1 SSELS
6 NGVLQQIQQIV
17 KQNPSLLDKGTEEL
31 ETVLTTLAALP
42 FKDEVQQANFLERV
56 QRLEG
61 NHIIQV
67 FNLGVS
73 PLQEYFPES
82 SAEFLEE
89 VIKLFEICFSFC
101 YTTDVS
107 KRVAF
112 DYYVRALKFCFP
124 SEPKQ
129 CLSTSAVCKLLELVQ
144 IFQEGKLAHIASNE
158 TESPANLRNLQFNGT
173 SYLFGELLQIF
184 ESRRHDDYLVE
195 IIEQTVRLA
204 SADANVKCI
213 QQHAIGEVTLRNE
226 NVVSPVFVTNWMK
239 LLKLTNVSNDFAVSL
254 AKVDRLRCTERI
266 TPVPFFL
273 VGLMLRS
280 NLTYES
286 TVCFFARVLEEM
298 ENEGVKVS
306 FPNDKDRLDI
316 FFNHLNHFNCND
328 RDVTVIS
335 LRLLAATSI
344 SNGVLREVLDKCFYK
359 EMVPPIEVVVGK
371 NALELLFK
379 VLSLFPD
386 GEVVKKVLTFW
397 REAFSEDPGFQMLEC
412 LLSLFDEE
420 ASNCERAVLQE
431 RAERTLDFLEWL
443 PLPIVR
449 LISVWHRF
457 FCCFIRIFPSTFHRR
472 AEVLVFIHKAVRV
485 PTEQRQAYFF
495 FEQDPALPLLEWI
508 SQQSCTEEMKS
519 EMIWL
524 LMCSTDRAVGRNWV
538 IDTGVIRSLALCP
551 RLQFSTKKYTV
562 RELNEFA
569 PFFKELEEKYL
580 KEFVEKVLSNE
591 TLEFMDELF
600 FEFLPFIQRFLDK
613 QRPSTIPTDVLKLL
627 SLLSRV
633 SISGTRRVKVIQ
645 MSKESGKG
653 LLSGLRILQLVEMY
667 QCVVKER
674 TNEYFDLLVSVLA
687 ETLKGDEELCE
698 IFYNQHR
705 CIFPST
711 EVLKVWT
718 TSVAEL
724 ISLGS
729 FKEDTESRCC
739 CPVLQRAGEFSSPS
753 EISQILTQ
761 VRSTAES
768 VVHLSSQGI
777 VKAPASRDFQPTS
790 QGSSTEQTDPLENFV
805 EALRIILDT
814 DVLSSCEKMLLVKKV
829 CDYVIS
835 TPDILTS
842 TTLSNAL
849 TNLIP
854 CTSWR
859 QSTVS
864 SIEELGVSQECRC
877 IVTVMEHP
885 TEFFQ
890 LSRRIPFSLNDS
902 LSSVLFRK
910 TANSFPTD
918 NIVDIFL
925 FIGSLKDLDQAFFD
939 HLVPFLDEAIQESM
953 SVKDVLELLNELVQF
968 LRGIC
973 PGMIPITML
982 NFAYLLQ
989 NSVNKQERQ
998 QFLTELEL
1006 AMKWELSPKWRVLSF
1021 LEVPGLLWKS
1031 YNSVGTPEKRCEMIC
1046 RVQDIFKKSS
1056 KLEDWAMR
1064 RPQCFERREDRIT
1077 RRIACCELEWL
1088 VSHSSLSTVDAA
1100 LVFDLSCV
1108 SLQRASSVHHLRCF
1122 TFSDVQISEDGVFTF
1137 ASQDNDTASEVST
1150 AHVPVR
1156 EIGSTCSVSA
1166 PTENGSPTMVPQ
1178 SVILTPV
1185 LVAKEV
1191 IQFLK
1196 GVLAQD
1202 EEPSENAFALWDL
1215 VLSKYKPLFR
1225 CEEECTSAY
1234 SLFDDYIHV
1243 FLSILS
1249 EASSIEQVFHWA
1261 RIDPHHACQC
1271 SKVILEACK
1280 WKGDKADKEDLLKL
1294 QSEVSTTLEKMRLSK
1309 QIIHRTPF
1317 GNVAFS
1323 VPCFRHLK
1331 PQLTHMRSLLESRLP
1346 FEVTAR
1352 ILALYQVNVQ
1362 AGVTVGEIVF
1372 PWSCEQQSLELIEN
1386 IQSFYKQDE
1395 MSSFNP
1401 AQNEFAWQL
1410 LNAFGRIC
1418 MNSSEDLL
1426 VRLKELILLYDPDDA
1441 YGLNRLP
1448 KWRETTIADGFPVRA
1463 IDSWCAAFLMTPL
1476 EDLTS
1481 RDVDA
1486 IVDLNSHSLGL
1497 VTSVSQTIKRVIF
1510 PDDGFQV
1517 TQGKG
1522 IKESLIKERIR
1533 LARLLGEFIN
1543 ILKVRKPEENHK
1555 DAVIR
1560 DIVVDACAE
1569 LCDSHKNNRK
1579 RNDLYKIHGQK
1590 LKALFTEIFGKR
1602 RKSVD
1607 GQASIQDCGLAHR
1620 GDAQAVRVAVS
1631 VARQSSYL
1639 HENLP
1644 SVLSN
1649 SHVYEPMLVLL
1660 RRWLSGIVTKPTLA
1674 SHTLAI
1680 VQLLFSLH
1688 PSNAGPDLL
1697 EELHGIIQSRVL
1709 SLEENQSLVA
1719 QLQAAGYNQRREG
1732 IPDLWSSHVVELPC
1746 YLSKRENPSSRL
1758 FKKKLTEVLRR
1769 LWQQLK
1775 DILFR
1780 LGIPSI
1786 KVGEEEVCTK
1796 DLFGVQ
1802 ASLEEMEEQAAT
1814 VKEVVKE
1821 IVKRINSEDLDRSM
1835 KQLMRQEQRH
1845 RARIEKLYKSN
1856 RSSVTCDEM
1865 KKFVAVWDNRFL
1877 EQVKLCSER
1886 IPGCYVPN
1894 GFHSEKP
1901 VLCALSVDNKILT
1914 VFKEEKPGRREEIEN
1929 VEVKLFEAGMY
1940 VYGLHSSGHDYVTDE
1955 LWAAFYKKLLEE
1967 RLVPSIVLSNESPGF
1982 DWIKAF
1988 VQPATSHPW
1997 PWKWELHHGI
2007 VPRKEDYFDY
2017 LPISAALWPAL
2028 HGLREFL
2035 TLTADNVSSFQFD
2048 DFKDVHTVEA
2058 KEKQT
2063 KEMAGKAIQELKR
2076 ELHLLHGINEPI
2088 INALAGKLTFAV
2100 KETVKGVIDG
2110 EQPNEETVKKLI
2122 DMERLAFGR
2131 SEVERT
2137 EESRQ
2142 QYAAAV
2148 LRACERAW

>member
-1 SSELS
+1 MGKKSWQPRIHPSSSRAKMNEEREISSELS
-6 NGVLQQIQQIV
+6 NGVLQQIQRIV
-17 KQNPSLLDKGTEEL
+17 QQNPNLLDKRAKEL

-61 NHIIQV
+61 NHIIKG

-73 PLQEYFPES
+73 PLHECFPES

-129 CLSTSAVCKLLELVQ
+129 CLSSSAVSKLLELVQ
-144 IFQEGKLAHIASNE
+144 IFQEGKLAQIASNE
-158 TESPANLRNLQFNGT
+158 TKNPANLTNLQFNGT
-173 SYLFGELLQIF
+173 SYFFGEFLQIF
-184 ESRRHDDYLVE
+184 ESRRHDDFFVE
-195 IIEQTVRLA
+195 IIEQTVRLS
-204 SADANVKCI
+204 SADANIKCI
-213 QQHAIGEVTLRNE
+213 QQHAIGKVILQSE
-226 NVVSPVFVTNWMK
+226 NVVSPIFVTNWMK
-239 LLKLTNVSNDFAVSL
+239 LLKLTNVSNAFLVSS
-254 AKVDRLRCTERI
+254 AKVDRLRCSQQV
-266 TPVPFFL
+266 VPFFL
-273 VGLMLRS
+273 GGFVLRS

-286 TVCFFARVLEEM
+286 TICYFARALGEM
-298 ENEGVKVS
+298 EKEGIKVS
-306 FPNDKDRLDI
+306 LPNDKERLEI
-316 FFNHLNHFNCND
+316 FFNHLNQFNGND
-328 RDVTVIS
+328 RGVTVIS

-344 SNGVLREVLDKCFYK
+344 SNGVLREVLDKFFLRCFFK
-359 EMVPPIEVVVGK
+359 MVPPMEFVVRE
-371 NALELLFK
+371 NAFELVFK
-379 VLSLFPD
+379 VLSFFPD
-386 GEVVKKVLTFW
+386 GEVVKRVLTFW
-397 REAFSEDPGFQMLEC
+397 REAFSEDPGYQMLEC
-412 LLSLFDEE
+412 LLNLFNEE
-420 ASNCERAVLQE
+420 ESNCERVVSQE

-443 PLPIVR
+443 PLPIIR
-449 LISVWHRF
+449 LISVWHRVLWY
-457 FCCFIRIFPSTFHRR
+457 FIRIFPSTFHRR

-485 PTEQRQAYFF
+485 STKQRQAYLF
-495 FEQDPALPLLEWI
+495 FEQDPTLQLLEWI

-519 EMIWL
+519 EMTGL
-524 LMCSTDRAVGRNWV
+524 VMCSTDSAVGHNWV

-551 RLQFSTKKYTV
+551 RLQFSTKKHAV
-562 RELNEFA
+562 RELNDLV
-569 PFFKELEEKYL
+569 PFFMEQEKKGL
-580 KEFVEKVLSNE
+580 KEFVEKILSNE

-600 FEFLPFIQRFLDK
+600 FEFLPFIQRFVDR
-613 QRPSTIPTDVLKLL
+613 QRPSTVPADVLKLL
-627 SLLSRV
+627 SLLSKV
-633 SISGTRRVKVIQ
+633 SISGKRRVKVIQ

-653 LLSGLRILQLVEMY
+653 LLSGLRILQVIGMH

-674 TNEYFDLLVSVLA
+674 ANEYFDLLFSVLA
-687 ETLKGDEELCE
+687 ETLKGDKELCE
-698 IFYNQHR
+698 LFYSQLR
-705 CIFPST
+705 WYLPST

-729 FKEDTESRCC
+729 FKEDIESQCC
-739 CPVLQRAGEFSSPS
+739 CRILQQAWEFRSPS
-753 EISQILTQ
+753 EISQLLTQ
-761 VRSTAES
+761 VRSTVES
-768 VVHLSSQGI
+768 VVYSSSQGV
-777 VKAPASRDFQPTS
+777 VKAPSSRDFRPTS
-790 QGSSTEQTDPLENFV
+790 QESSTEETDPLENFV
-805 EALRIILDT
+805 EALRIILGT
-814 DVLSSCEKMLLVKKV
+814 EVLSPCEKMLVVKKV
-829 CDYVIS
+829 CDDVIS

-854 CTSWR
+854 CTSGR

-864 SIEELGVSQECRC
+864 SSEEAISLECSC

-890 LSRRIPFSLNDS
+890 LSRIPSSINDS

-910 TANSFPTD
+910 TANSYPTD
-918 NIVDIFL
+918 NIMDVFL

-939 HLVPFLDEAIQESM
+939 HLVPFLDEVIQESM
-953 SVKDVLELLNELVQF
+953 SVEDVLELLNELVPF

-973 PGMIPITML
+973 PEVIPIMML
-982 NFAYLLQ
+982 NYAYLIQ
-989 NSVNKQERQ
+989 NSVNKQERH
-998 QFLTELEL
+998 QFLTEL
-1006 AMKWELSPKWRVLSF
+1006 AMKWELSPKWRVLTF
-1021 LEVPGLLWKS
+1021 LEVPGLLWKA
-1031 YNSVGTPEKRCEMIC
+1031 YNSAGTPEKRCEIIY
-1046 RVQDIFKKSS
+1046 RVQDIFKKTS
-1056 KLEDWAMR
+1056 KVEDWVMR
-1064 RPQCFERREDRIT
+1064 RPQYFENRGDRIK
-1077 RRIACCELEWL
+1077 RRTACCELEWL
-1088 VSHSSLSTVDAA
+1088 VFHSSFSTVDAA
-1100 LVFDLSCV
+1100 LAFDLSFV
-1108 SLQRASSVHHLRCF
+1108 SFQRASVVNHLRCF

-1150 AHVPVR
+1150 SRVSVR
-1156 EIGSTCSVSA
+1156 DTGSTTGSVSA
-1166 PTENGSPTMVPQ
+1166 STGNASPTMVPQ

-1196 GVLAQD
+1196 GVLAQ
-1202 EEPSENAFALWDL
+1202 EEETSENAFALWDL
-1215 VLSKYKPLFR
+1215 VFSKYKPIFR
-1225 CEEECTSAY
+1225 CEVECASAY
-1234 SLFDDYIHV
+1234 SLFDDYVHV

-1280 WKGDKADKEDLLKL
+1280 WEGDKADKEDLLKL
-1294 QSEVSTTLEKMRLSK
+1294 QSGVSTTLEKMRLSK
-1309 QIIHRTPF
+1309 QIIRRTQF

-1323 VPCFRHLK
+1323 VPCFRLLK
-1331 PQLTHMRSLLESRLP
+1331 PQLTHMLSLLESRLP
-1346 FEVTAR
+1346 FEVTTR
-1352 ILALYQVNVQ
+1352 ILALYQLNVQ
-1362 AGVTVGEIVF
+1362 AGVTVGEIVSL
-1372 PWSCEQQSLELIEN
+1372 WSCEQQSLQLIEN
-1386 IQSFYKQDE
+1386 IQSFCKEDE
-1395 MSSFNP
+1395 MSSLNP
-1401 AQNEFAWQL
+1401 AQIEFAWQL
-1410 LNAFGRIC
+1410 LKPFGRVC

-1426 VRLKELILLYDPDDA
+1426 VKLKELIVLHDPDDA

-1463 IDSWCAAFLMTPL
+1463 IDSWCAAFLTTPL

-1543 ILKVRKPEENHK
+1543 ILKVRKPEENPK

-1560 DIVVDACAE
+1560 DIVVDACIE
-1569 LCDSHKNNRK
+1569 LCDSHDNNRK

-1590 LKALFTEIFGKR
+1590 LKALFTEIFGKQ

-1607 GQASIQDCGLAHR
+1607 GQASIQDCGLAR
-1620 GDAQAVRVAVS
+1620 QGDEQAVRVAVS
-1631 VARQSSYL
+1631 VARQSSYM

-1660 RRWLSGIVTKPTLA
+1660 RRWLSGIVTKPFLA
-1674 SHTLAI
+1674 SHTLEI

-1688 PSNAGPDLL
+1688 PSNAGPDPL
-1697 EELHGIIQSRVL
+1697 EELHGIIQSRIL

-1732 IPDLWSSHVVELPC
+1732 IPDLWSSRVVELPC

-1856 RSSVTCDEM
+1856 RVSEIHLIVYMYLRSLFSICVC
-1865 KKFVAVWDNRFL
+1865 FL
-1877 EQVKLCSER
+1877 QFNSCLQQFSCVNC
-1886 IPGCYVPN
+1886 N
-1894 GFHSEKP
+1894 
-1901 VLCALSVDNKILT
+1901 
-1914 VFKEEKPGRREEIEN
+1914 
-1929 VEVKLFEAGMY
+1929 
-1940 VYGLHSSGHDYVTDE
+1940 
-1955 LWAAFYKKLLEE
+1955 
-1967 RLVPSIVLSNESPGF
+1967 
-1982 DWIKAF
+1982 
-1988 VQPATSHPW
+1988 
-1997 PWKWELHHGI
+1997 
-2007 VPRKEDYFDY
+2007 YFDSI
-2017 LPISAALWPAL
+2017 LIL
-2028 HGLREFL
+2028 
-2035 TLTADNVSSFQFD
+2035 
-2048 DFKDVHTVEA
+2048 DFVYFV
-2058 KEKQT
+2058 
-2063 KEMAGKAIQELKR
+2063 G
-2076 ELHLLHGINEPI
+2076 
-2088 INALAGKLTFAV
+2088 
-2100 KETVKGVIDG
+2100 
-2110 EQPNEETVKKLI
+2110 
-2122 DMERLAFGR
+2122 
-2131 SEVERT
+2131 
-2137 EESRQ
+2137 
-2142 QYAAAV
+2142 
-2148 LRACERAW
+2148 